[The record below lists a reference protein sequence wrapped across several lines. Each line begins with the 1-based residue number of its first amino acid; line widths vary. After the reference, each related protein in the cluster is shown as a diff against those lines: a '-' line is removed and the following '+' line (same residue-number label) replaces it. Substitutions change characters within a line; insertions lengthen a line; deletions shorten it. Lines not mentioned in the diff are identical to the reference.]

1 MLGGDGW
8 MASEKKE
15 SKKVFIRGPVV
26 IVIIVN
32 LVLTLEHITCHSLHL
47 WCGKHRFWNKMT
59 VTF

>member
-1 MLGGDGW
+1 VLGGGGW
-8 MASEKKE
+8 MAREKKE

-32 LVLTLEHITCHSLHL
+32 LVLSLEHITRHSLLL
-47 WCGKHRFWNKMT
+47 WWGKHRFWDKMT